1 MDAGLQAARAFSS
14 RSAGPVFGHLLLALI
29 DLPLTELKNAA

>member
-14 RSAGPVFGHLLLALI
+14 RNAVGAAWMARGVV
-29 DLPLTELKNAA
+29 DVDDELHITG